1 MRSAGPSSLKLPPL
15 SELNARCVECSPDRY
30 KRPLVRDMVFAL
42 GWKPYGDQFEL
53 VLPAVSLSSA
63 TVSVLFLC
71 LHCRACARSPLTLK
85 RLFDALPRA
94 TAGSITISAYGADLL
109 GCRAG
114 LNNELH
120 IRTGQLSVL
129 TLPAAN

>member
-53 VLPAVSLSSA
+53 VLPAVSFVQRNSKRA
-63 TVSVLFLC
+63 VLMFTLPSLC
-71 LHCRACARSPLTLK
+71 PLTPDTQKVVRCIAARHRREHNNIGLRRRFA
-85 RLFDALPRA
+85 RLQGRP
-94 TAGSITISAYGADLL
+94 
-109 GCRAG
+109 
-114 LNNELH
+114 
-120 IRTGQLSVL
+120 
-129 TLPAAN
+129 